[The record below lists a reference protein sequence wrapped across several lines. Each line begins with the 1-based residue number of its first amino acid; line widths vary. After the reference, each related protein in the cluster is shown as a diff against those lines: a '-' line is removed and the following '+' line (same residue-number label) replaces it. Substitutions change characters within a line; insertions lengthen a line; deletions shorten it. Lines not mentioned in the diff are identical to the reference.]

1 MRDVLTAL
9 VADVPT
15 GKSVAYCQ
23 LIDTRGSTPQK
34 AGAAMLVYAGGQQ
47 VGTLG
52 GGCVEAEVKRLAIAH
67 LETGQGTVSSFVLDH
82 DYGWDDGLI
91 CGGRMEVLIQPLAA
105 GGDVRFFQAIL
116 DAITNNVGGTF
127 VIATLPRESESGP
140 SFGMHWISSAGKS
153 LAQCG
158 EASLRAAAAE
168 VAAEHLR
175 SLAERPLSYRVNN
188 VLFLPILPRCEL
200 LIIGG
205 GHVGKAVARLAA
217 KVDFDVTVVDDRE
230 EAVSLER
237 FPDAVG
243 RIAGPMLNVLP
254 QIELSEQAYGLVVT
268 RGHQHDEMALYHLVQ
283 RKFAYLGMIGS
294 KRKVRMIYD
303 DLLEKGIPQEKL
315 DQVHAPVGLDIGSR
329 TVEEIAISIV
339 AQLIAHRSRAT
350 T

>member
-1 MRDVLTAL
+1 
-9 VADVPT
+9 
-15 GKSVAYCQ
+15 
-23 LIDTRGSTPQK
+23 
-34 AGAAMLVYAGGQQ
+34 MLVYAGGQQ

-52 GGCVEAEVKRLAIAH
+52 GGCVEAEVKRLAIAQ
-67 LETGQGTVSSFVLDH
+67 LEAGEGTIRSFVLDH

-91 CGGRMEVLIQPLAA
+91 CGGRMEVLIEPLAA
-105 GGDVRFFQAIL
+105 GSDIRFFQTIL
-116 DAITNNVGGTF
+116 DAITNNLGGTF
-127 VIATLPRESESGP
+127 VIATQPTDADAKR
-140 SFGMHWISSAGKS
+140 SFGMLWLSPAG
-153 LAQCG
+153 QPIVQRG
-158 EASLRAAAAE
+158 EPALQEKARH

-175 SLAERPLSYRVNN
+175 SLKERPLSYRAEN

-200 LIIGG
+200 LVVGG
-205 GHVGKAVARLAA
+205 GHVGKQVAQLAA
-217 KVDFDVTVVDDRE
+217 MVDFDVTVVDDRE

-237 FPDAVG
+237 FPTAVC
-243 RIAGPMLNVLP
+243 RMAGPLANILP
-254 QIELSEQAYGLVVT
+254 LVGLGENAYGLVVT
-268 RGHQHDEMALYHLVQ
+268 RGHQHDELALYHLIQ
-283 RKFAYLGMIGS
+283 RRFAYLGMIGS